1 MQASAPSDQ
10 YLCAFILCVL
20 LIFFLYFEQF
30 LDFRFTRRPYCLF
43 IIVCYR
49 SAVGASIRQFL
60 SREAVAAG
68 IAKVVV
74 QVIFTPISNIS
85 SNAIMVGSSLPVSF
99 INPVYIRSSLLI
111 ASTAWCIT
119 ASPTMKRI
127 EKSEKIHGKVGGWCR
142 TAIRR
147 LSAGNCL
154 MKFPHYGKPSK
165 QSRKSEK
172 SGADSAE
179 RIIRIFSKAEYF
191 AKSAAKIWFAIGK
204 VMVHCI
210 FTVNSAMFQSQRKT
224 SGTASIRKRKFSCKN
239 TRFMVS

>member
-1 MQASAPSDQ
+1 MNSWSSKKPSLVTAGACVLIIQTFQLSSSGQFYARSRLPCPCRPESRKQNTCEPASVSCSPCRSILPCRQVPPSDR

-99 INPVYIRSSLLI
+99 IEPV
-111 ASTAWCIT
+111 
-119 ASPTMKRI
+119 
-127 EKSEKIHGKVGGWCR
+127 
-142 TAIRR
+142 
-147 LSAGNCL
+147 
-154 MKFPHYGKPSK
+154 
-165 QSRKSEK
+165 
-172 SGADSAE
+172 
-179 RIIRIFSKAEYF
+179 
-191 AKSAAKIWFAIGK
+191 
-204 VMVHCI
+204 
-210 FTVNSAMFQSQRKT
+210 
-224 SGTASIRKRKFSCKN
+224 
-239 TRFMVS
+239 